1 MSSQQQQTYD
11 TTGWTESVVKDYLTA
26 TSQQKDDPEKFY
38 DTHLDVDKIYAEFL
52 GGTYQDDFV
61 SQEDLRDELLS
72 GGVDDDIR
80 TYILRGETGSGK
92 SQLCQWLDYELQG
105 IGNAENVDERVP
117 LHIKASETSLEQ
129 IITTIAEPLE
139 IDPEVDQV
147 TELNAGELADG
158 IVASIRANPGPKLKD
173 IELNR
178 LLSPKEGDLG
188 SILEKNIENYQKG
201 LMEDDETDFDPNLI
215 SRDDYRDLRLKLGT
229 DSVFH
234 ENADVLRQ
242 ALRDEIHRHFSHLIG
257 VDDFQGQL
265 RDYTKRMVEEQ
276 NQRPV
281 IICEDVTTFSVL
293 KEQLLDQIIQ
303 VESATYDIVLGYT
316 TGFEQDDL
324 QDALGSRGSEEPLT
338 YLKDRAEGYL
348 SLTDDGEAYFLDD
361 AISVELVRKYLDVIK
376 RESGVG
382 VSEELESA
390 FDSLYPFNRAF
401 IRRVYQ
407 NLQEN
412 GDPRRTPRVLLQ
424 KVVRRCLLSDDPPYE
439 VVEKSTNVADIVP
452 AVNPAAYDDLT
463 EQVATW
469 YGVEDESSDRI
480 KVNQGVLDAFGVR
493 HTSVQTVD
501 REDGTYSLFESNE
514 MAQQILIETGETTGT
529 DTPGGDSGGSDTGKT
544 TGKDPD
550 DPETETTGQ
559 QPTGQNSTERK
570 DLDRKQRQ
578 MKDFYK
584 WVRTGDD
591 YESSEKLRG
600 GAEDILELW
609 HEPTRLANPNA
620 TTPGANGI
628 YYTKGSSVPVSI
640 QGANER
646 KGLDVMLPFGE
657 DHMELYTEVLGY
669 ELNDGF
675 REGAN
680 IEQLHSWATEN
691 VVGFRQKMRD
701 ALETCLPPEMTIEHC
716 FLLGKYLLLNG
727 EFGETA
733 FGREEVFTGIDLDDR
748 EYSNPIH
755 TILGRTHPVSEMFTE
770 LSHRRSD
777 IEGLIEGFFL
787 LKSSV
792 VDYQKLRDV
801 RTDIANDPGE
811 YLGYAQQIDTGKLDE
826 PTRYEIGSTR
836 SNANVQVSTF
846 LDALSD
852 YAIEVD
858 ILDDDDLQSHFDEY
872 LDPVRKWYDPSHT
885 ATELADWF
893 DRLEDCLGT
902 FEETKE
908 SDWQD
913 VEELLEKEDPQLQ
926 LSEFGNRIDDFLDP
940 ELDSPFERISVLHS
954 FAQSQE
960 NHHAWKVYRVLDEM
974 IDALDEYDVD
984 QSTDLTDRLTE
995 LERLNE
1001 YESARSEVRAALEEY

>member
-11 TTGWTESVVKDYLTA
+11 TTGWTESVVKEYLTA

-38 DTHLDVDKIYAEFL
+38 DTHLDVDKIYAESL
-52 GGTYQDDFV
+52 GGTYQDEFI
-61 SQEDLRDELLS
+61 SQENLRDELLS
-72 GGVDDDIR
+72 GDVDDDIR

-105 IGNAENVDERVP
+105 IGAAENVAERVP

-129 IITTIAEPLE
+129 IITTIAEPLD

-147 TELNAGELADG
+147 TELDATDLADG
-158 IVASIRANPGPKLKD
+158 IVASIKANPGPKLKD
-173 IELNR
+173 IELSR

-188 SILEKNIENYQKG
+188 SILEANIENYQKG
-201 LMEDDETDFDPNLI
+201 LEEEDETDFDPNLI
-215 SRDDYRDLRLKLGT
+215 SRADYRDLRLSLGT

-265 RDYTKRMVEEQ
+265 RDYSKRMVEEQ

-324 QDALGSRGSEEPLT
+324 QDALGSRGSDEPLT

-361 AISVELVRKYLDVIK
+361 AISVELVQKYLDVIK

-382 VSEELESA
+382 VPNDLEDA
-390 FDSLYPFNRAF
+390 FDGLYPFNRAF

-407 NLQEN
+407 NLQED

-424 KVVRRCLLSDDPPYE
+424 KVIRRCLLSTAPPYE
-439 VVEKSTNVADIVP
+439 VVEQSTNVADVVP
-452 AVNPAAYDDLT
+452 TVNPSAYDDLT

-469 YGVEDESSDRI
+469 YGVEDDDSDRI
-480 KVNQGVLDAFGVR
+480 KLKRDVLDAFGVDDTGAR
-493 HTSVQTVD
+493 TVE
-501 REDGTYSLFESNE
+501 REDGSYSLFESNE
-514 MAQQILIETGETTGT
+514 MAKQILTELGDTSSSPTTT
-529 DTPGGDSGGSDTGKT
+529 EEPDPDSGSSGSTDESDSG
-544 TGKDPD
+544 
-550 DPETETTGQ
+550 TETTGKQ
-559 QPTGQNSTERK
+559 TPGSGTTGQG
-570 DLDRKQRQ
+570 DIDRRESQ
-578 MKDFYK
+578 MKEFYE

-591 YESSEKLRG
+591 YESSKKLRA
-600 GAEDILELW
+600 GAEDILEMW
-609 HEPTRLANPNA
+609 YDSTRLANPNA
-620 TTPGANGI
+620 STRGTEGI

-640 QGANER
+640 QGASER
-646 KGLDVMLPFGE
+646 QGLDVMLPFGE
-657 DHMELYTEVLGY
+657 DRMELYTEILGC

-675 REGAN
+675 RDEAN
-680 IEQLHSWATEN
+680 VEQLHAWATEN
-691 VVGFRQKMRD
+691 VVGFRQNMRNN
-701 ALETCLPPEMTIEHC
+701 LEACLPADMTIEHC
-716 FLLGKYLLLNG
+716 FLLGKYLLLNA

-733 FGREEVFTGIDLDDR
+733 FGREEVFTEIDLDDR
-748 EYSNPIH
+748 EYDNPIPK
-755 TILGRTHPVSEMFTE
+755 TLGRKHPVSEALTD

-787 LKSSV
+787 LKSSL

-801 RTDIANDPGE
+801 RTDIADDPAE
-811 YLGYAQQIDTGKLDE
+811 YLRHAQRIDTGELDE
-826 PTRYEIGSTR
+826 PSRYEIGTTR
-836 SNANVQVSTF
+836 SNANVEVAEF
-846 LDALSD
+846 LNAVSD

-858 ILDDDDLQSHFDEY
+858 MLSDDDLESNFEDHLE
-872 LDPVRKWYDPSHT
+872 PVEKWYDSSHT
-885 ATELADWF
+885 AADLAEWF
-893 DRLEDCLGT
+893 NRLEDCLGT

-908 SDWQD
+908 SDWEE
-913 VEELLEKEDPQLQ
+913 VEELLEDEEVNLQ
-926 LSEFGNRIDDFLDP
+926 LSEFGDRVKDFLDP
-940 ELDSPFERISVLHS
+940 DLDSPFERISVLHS
-954 FAQSQE
+954 FAQSKE
-960 NHHAWKVYRVLDEM
+960 NHHAWKVYNVLDEM
-974 IDALDEYDVD
+974 IATLDEYDVD
-984 QSTDLTDRLTE
+984 RSTDLTDRLSE
-995 LERLNE
+995 LDRLGE
-1001 YESARSEVRAALEEY
+1001 YENAQGTVRSALEDY